1 MGKKATDSPK
11 EELGT
16 EKQEPETEIQEPE
29 TKVTK
34 TADTEQTAKPKFHF
48 AFEFVIDGKREKV
61 DVDADTEGEGMRLA
75 REKAGAEA
83 RYTQHFKM
91 TSNK

>member
-29 TKVTK
+29 TEVTK
-34 TADTEQTAKPKFHF
+34 TADTEQTAKPKHHF
-48 AFEFVIDGKREKV
+48 AFEFTEGKTRKMIE
-61 DVDADTEGEGMRLA
+61 VDADTEDEGMALA

-83 RYTQHFKM
+83 RYTQHFRK
-91 TSNK
+91 TSNA